1 MPQKFKRW
9 LGIRADIYFSLSAG
23 EEQLR
28 AFYIVFINKTKK
40 MNLKVCWWG
49 LVGLLLRLVGSSLL
63 KVKWS
68 SAADVSDLKIEVY
81 LEDWSS
87 FDTIVCLLYFKI
99 IVFICC
105 SSFIRKTEEAEEAWV
120 AVESRSEMFWQSC

>member
-1 MPQKFKRW
+1 MTPQKFKQW
-9 LGIRADIYFSLSAG
+9 LGITADIYFSLSAE

-40 MNLKVCWWG
+40 MNLKVCWG
-49 LVGLLLRLVGSSLL
+49 LVSLLLRLVGSSLL

-68 SAADVSDLKIEVY
+68 SAADVSDLKTEVY

-87 FDTIVCLLYFKI
+87 FDTVVCLFYFKI
-99 IVFICC
+99 IVSICY
-105 SSFIRKTEEAEEAWV
+105 SFFIRKTEEAWV
-120 AVESRSEMFWQSC
+120 AVERRSAMFWQSC

>member
-1 MPQKFKRW
+1 
-9 LGIRADIYFSLSAG
+9 
-23 EEQLR
+23 
-28 AFYIVFINKTKK
+28 

-87 FDTIVCLLYFKI
+87 FDTIVCLFYFKI
-99 IVFICC
+99 IVSICY
-105 SSFIRKTEEAEEAWV
+105 SFFIRKKERKRNFNQNTDIRGM
-120 AVESRSEMFWQSC
+120 SCFWK